1 MSDTTVEKVNPAG
14 RAQQLVTPLPNLT
27 AMLWIAWF
35 SLREMSRRRRL
46 ISLAA
51 INLLPV
57 AMVLIIRIWF
67 MDKGI
72 TAQLQLSSLTHEV
85 IIPFLIPVVAMFVGA
100 SAIGEMVEEGTIVY
114 LWTRPIKRRSI
125 YLGRLLAAQLVST
138 LVLSGSLMLC
148 FMVMVSA
155 GLQVIDWPFLKL
167 YLVTFLIIL
176 LGTFSYT
183 SLFAAM
189 GTFFKKP
196 VIPAILFTFLWEGMV
211 SEVPARVQELSLRFH
226 LQNIIE
232 KPKVVPEGLEGVLGA
247 LLKTAFTRAP
257 VPKLQSVAV
266 LLAVMVFFIGL
277 GVWLLRIKEI
287 EK

>member
-1 MSDTTVEKVNPAG
+1 MSDTMEYKPQPLALDG
-14 RAQQLVTPLPNLT
+14 DPKPLPSLP
-27 AMLWIAWF
+27 AVLWIAWF

-67 MDKGI
+67 ADKGI
-72 TAQLQLSSLTHEV
+72 PAQLQLSSLSHEV

-114 LWTRPIKRRSI
+114 LWTRPIKRRAI
-125 YLGRLLAAQLVST
+125 YLGRLLAAQLVSS
-138 LVLSGSLMLC
+138 LVLTGSLVLC
-148 FMVMVSA
+148 FLVMVSE
-155 GLQVIDWPFLKL
+155 GLQIIDWAFLKL

-176 LGTFSYT
+176 LGTFSY
-183 SLFAAM
+183 SALFAAM

-196 VIPAILFTFLWEGMV
+196 VIPAILFTFLWESMV
-211 SEVPARVQELSLRFH
+211 SGVPARVQELSLRFH
-226 LQNIIE
+226 LLNIVE
-232 KPKVVPEGLEGVLGA
+232 RPKVVPEGLDGVLGA
-247 LLKTAFTRAP
+247 LLKTAFERPP
-257 VPKLQSVAV
+257 VPKLQSVLV
-266 LLAVMVFFIGL
+266 LLAVMVFFTGL

>member
-1 MSDTTVEKVNPAG
+1 MSESTEYQPRPQSFDGDPRPLASLPA
-14 RAQQLVTPLPNLT
+14 V
-27 AMLWIAWF
+27 LWIAWF
-35 SLREMSRRRRL
+35 SVREMIRRRRL

-57 AMVLIIRIWF
+57 AMVLVIRIWF
-67 MDKGI
+67 QDQGI
-72 TAQLQLSSLTHEV
+72 SAQLQLSSLSHEV

-125 YLGRLLAAQLVST
+125 YLGRLLAAQLTSS
-138 LVLSGSLMLC
+138 LVLSGSLVLC
-148 FMVMVSA
+148 FLVMVSG
-155 GLQVIDWPFLKL
+155 GLGVIDWEFLKL
-167 YLVTFLIIL
+167 YLVTFLIIM
-176 LGTFSYT
+176 LGTFTYSA
-183 SLFAAM
+183 LFAAM

-196 VIPAILFTFLWEGMV
+196 VIPAILFTFMWESMV

-226 LQNIIE
+226 LKNIVE
-232 KPKVVPEGLEGVLGA
+232 TPQVVPEGLDGILSA
-247 LLKTAFTRAP
+247 LLKTAFVRAP
-257 VPKLQSVAV
+257 VPKLQSVLV
-266 LLAVMVFFIGL
+266 LLAVMVFFTGL